1 MDILKLEKELGHT
14 FKDKSL
20 IKTALCH
27 SSYTNEQSDTTL
39 RDNERLEF
47 LGDAVLSL
55 TAGHILMD
63 FFPDLKEGDLSKMRA
78 GLVNESKLASIAKT
92 INLGEHIK
100 LGKGELQTNGR
111 EKKSIL
117 ADAFE
122 AVIAAVYLDGGF
134 DASFRIIKLHF
145 SPFLNSIS
153 KPTANLDYKSR
164 LQELV
169 QGSHNSIPSYHIIDE
184 TGPDHDKAF
193 KTQLKIQNIITEGTG
208 KSKKLAEQAAAKK
221 ALEILEK
228 NQD

>member
-1 MDILKLEKELGHT
+1 MDISKLEKKLGHT
-14 FKDKSL
+14 FKDKSI
-20 IKTALCH
+20 IKAALCH
-27 SSYTNEQSDTTL
+27 SSYINEQSDTTL
-39 RDNERLEF
+39 GDNERLEF
-47 LGDAVLSL
+47 LGDAVLNL

-63 FFPDLKEGDLSKMRA
+63 FFPDLKEGDLSRMRA
-78 GLVNESKLASIAKT
+78 GLVNESKLASISKT
-92 INLGEHIK
+92 INLGEYIK

-117 ADAFE
+117 ANAFE

-134 DASFRIIKLHF
+134 DESFKIIKLHF
-145 SPFLNSIS
+145 SPFLNSLS

-169 QGSHNSIPSYHIIDE
+169 QVSQRSIPSYHITDE
-184 TGPDHDKAF
+184 TGPDHDKTF
-193 KTQLKIQNIITEGTG
+193 KVQLKIQNIITEGTG
-208 KSKKLAEQAAAKK
+208 KSKKLAEQAAARK

>member
-1 MDILKLEKELGHT
+1 MNILKLEKKLGHT

-20 IKTALCH
+20 IETALCH

-63 FFPDLKEGDLSKMRA
+63 FFPDLEEGDLSKMRA
-78 GLVNESKLASIAKT
+78 GLVNESRLASIAKT

-153 KPTANLDYKSR
+153 KPAANLDYKSR

-169 QGSHNSIPSYHIIDE
+169 QGNLKSIPSYNIIDE

-193 KTQLKIQNIITEGTG
+193 KTRLKIQNIITEGTG
-208 KSKKLAEQAAAKK
+208 KSKKLAEQEAARK

>member
-1 MDILKLEKELGHT
+1 MDISNLEKQLGHT
-14 FKDKSL
+14 FKDKKL
-20 IKTALCH
+20 IQLALCH
-27 SSYTNEQSDTTL
+27 RSYINEQSDTTL
-39 RDNERLEF
+39 GDNERLEF
-47 LGDAVLSL
+47 LGDAVLNL

-63 FFPDLKEGDLSKMRA
+63 FFPDLKEGDLSRMRA
-78 GLVNESKLASIAKT
+78 GLVNESKLASVAKT
-92 INLGEHIK
+92 IDLGEYLK

-145 SPFLNSIS
+145 SPFLNAIS

-169 QGSHNSIPSYHIIDE
+169 QTREGSVPSYTIIDE
-184 TGPDHDKAF
+184 TGPDHDKTF
-193 KTQLKIQNIITEGTG
+193 KAQLKIQNIITEGTG
-208 KSKKLAEQAAAKK
+208 KSKKLAEQVAAKK
-221 ALEILEK
+221 ALEIFET
-228 NQD
+228 NQN

>member
-1 MDILKLEKELGHT
+1 MDISKLEKKLGHT
-14 FKDKSL
+14 FENKSF

-27 SSYTNEQSDTTL
+27 SSYINEQSDATL

-63 FFPDLKEGDLSKMRA
+63 FFPDLEEGDLSRMRA

-92 INLGEHIK
+92 INLGEYIK
-100 LGKGELQTNGR
+100 LGKGELQTDGR
-111 EKKSIL
+111 EKNSIL

-134 DASFRIIKLHF
+134 DASFGIIKLHF

-153 KPTANLDYKSR
+153 KPSANLDYKSR

-169 QGSHNSIPSYHIIDE
+169 QVNHRSVPSYRVTDE
-184 TGPDHDKAF
+184 TGPDHDKTF
-193 KTQLKIQNIITEGTG
+193 KVQLKIQNLITEGTG
-208 KSKKLAEQAAAKK
+208 KSKKLAEQTAAKK
-221 ALEILEK
+221 ALEILKK

>member
-1 MDILKLEKELGHT
+1 MDISKLEKKLGHT

-20 IKTALCH
+20 IKAALCH

-39 RDNERLEF
+39 GDNERLEF

-63 FFPDLKEGDLSKMRA
+63 FFPDLKEGDLSRMRA

-92 INLGEHIK
+92 IDLGEHIK

-134 DASFRIIKLHF
+134 DESFKIIKLHF
-145 SPFLNSIS
+145 SPFLNSLS
-153 KPTANLDYKSR
+153 KPTANLDYKSK

-169 QGSHNSIPSYHIIDE
+169 QGSQKSTPSYHITGE
-184 TGPDHDKAF
+184 TGPDHDKTF
-193 KTQLKIQNIITEGTG
+193 KVQLKIQNIITEGTG
-208 KSKKLAEQAAAKK
+208 KSKKLAEQAAARK